1 MIINSRIPELIDLNH
16 SLPEFVYVSSYEFSL
31 KQRHYPLI
39 LFKSTRNFHKG
50 VLISTSVYYLM
61 ILLFTKQNQAVSQ
74 DKILSKE
81 PITEI
86 DEFGACHLF
95 EKSNKIINFNDIGD
109 DCQR

>member
-1 MIINSRIPELIDLNH
+1 
-16 SLPEFVYVSSYEFSL
+16 
-31 KQRHYPLI
+31 
-39 LFKSTRNFHKG
+39 
-50 VLISTSVYYLM
+50 M

-95 EKSNKIINFNDIGD
+95 EKSNKIISFNDIGD